1 MPESVDAT
9 HFIPVDT
16 TRSLPRNPYRK
27 VMSQE
32 LTDPPPS
39 FCDKSTDLLAFF
51 RQAVERAVLSGQ
63 PFFVS
68 VTIETSYSDPLAI
81 LEEIHRP
88 NEPICYLERPSNE
101 FSIACAEFVTE
112 ASFDGPE
119 RFKQAKAWGES
130 VFTTTLIAGDHHNP
144 GTGPT
149 LFMAATFEDESGGK
163 SSPPALQVFLPRWQV
178 LRKGG
183 SHFVII
189 NASVDDQSDPVRLT
203 EEFANAVKRIKDKP
217 PEAAKPKETA
227 QVELGQPEEEFDY
240 ESAVGQ
246 ALEHI
251 RSGQISKVVLARKL
265 TYGTSNPLNPFSIA
279 HDLRERFPE
288 CFTFCLSTP
297 GQGIMVGA
305 TPETLAKV
313 SGTTLETEALAGS
326 APRGPS
332 AGKDAH
338 WGKTLLGREK
348 EVLEHR
354 LVIESIQRRLDSIG
368 LNNFEE
374 GRSRLLRLAN
384 LQHIRTPLRAQ
395 LPSGVHPFDALCAL
409 HPTPAMGGT
418 PRESALSL
426 VRKLEGSQRGWYSGV
441 TGWLDSKGR
450 GEFIVPIRCGK
461 IMPESLTLYAG
472 AGLVEGSVPEQEKI
486 ETDWKLQAML
496 EVITGRTTLPGE

>member
-1 MPESVDAT
+1 
-9 HFIPVDT
+9 
-16 TRSLPRNPYRK
+16 
-27 VMSQE
+27 MSQE
-32 LTDPPPS
+32 LTDPAPA
-39 FCDKSTDLLAFF
+39 FCDESTHLLPFF
-51 RQAVERAVLSGQ
+51 RQAVERAVFSGQ

-81 LEEIHRP
+81 LEEIHRA

-149 LFMAATFEDESGGK
+149 LFMAATFEDEPGGK

-203 EEFANAVKRIKDKP
+203 EEFANAVKRIKDMP
-217 PEAAKPKETA
+217 PDAAKPKETTL
-227 QVELGQPEEEFDY
+227 VELGQPEEEFDY

-305 TPETLAKV
+305 TPETLAKISGV
-313 SGTTLETEALAGS
+313 SLETEALAGS
-326 APRGPS
+326 APRGLS

-338 WGKTLLGREK
+338 WGKTLLAREK
-348 EVLEHR
+348 EATATPPTTSSAATEAQATHAHSGSLPKISSSWACTPDEEVPLTPAA
-354 LVIESIQRRLDSIG
+354 LPSSVKPPSASKVVRRTNAFASPKQLR
-368 LNNFEE
+368 NTPTCEE
-374 GRSRLLRLAN
+374 GRHLRTLHSPAS
-384 LQHIRTPLRAQ
+384 PPPSPPP
-395 LPSGVHPFDALCAL
+395 LPSPRAPPL
-409 HPTPAMGGT
+409 HR
-418 PRESALSL
+418 REAANAPNLHRRWAVLRHAATSHSP
-426 VRKLEGSQRGWYSGV
+426 S
-441 TGWLDSKGR
+441 
-450 GEFIVPIRCGK
+450 
-461 IMPESLTLYAG
+461 
-472 AGLVEGSVPEQEKI
+472 
-486 ETDWKLQAML
+486 
-496 EVITGRTTLPGE
+496 